1 MEKSDRTSFWML
13 VLLAVSVCLNFI
25 QWHHGKCVKLEVRT
39 DTVEVVS
46 WDTLHDSVPEIRYE
60 WRTRYVPIPD
70 SIIITDTVTGES
82 VLPIV
87 QRTYTDDST
96 YTVYVSGAKIDS
108 FPRLDS
114 IDISMRT
121 LERTVT
127 KTVYRNKSGLSVK
140 MRPALSSGYDPFNRN
155 WGVMIGGAVVLD
167 W

>member
-1 MEKSDRTSFWML
+1 M
-13 VLLAVSVCLNFI
+13 
-25 QWHHGKCVKLEVRT
+25 
-39 DTVEVVS
+39 
-46 WDTLHDSVPEIRYE
+46 HDSVPEIRYE

-96 YTVYVSGAKIDS
+96 YTAYVSGAKIDS

-114 IDISMRT
+114 IDIRMRT

-127 KTVYRNKSGLSVK
+127 RTVYWNKSGLSVK
-140 MRPALSSGYDPFNRN
+140 VRPALSSGYDPINRN